1 MLVKMKNKGKNVFD
15 LFLKR
20 RQYYETS
27 KVKGDKLAKAGYLQ
41 NSKQKIDFE
50 EKRHVM
56 VANEEELISNNNTNG
71 KKDDRYSLD
80 DDIDNRMLTI
90 R

>member
-1 MLVKMKNKGKNVFD
+1 MFIIDTLFYHFTNDTKEIIYVFKDRRKNMLVKMKNKGKNVFD

-27 KVKGDKLAKAGYLQ
+27 KIKGDKLAKAGYLQ

-50 EKRHVM
+50 
-56 VANEEELISNNNTNG
+56 
-71 KKDDRYSLD
+71 
-80 DDIDNRMLTI
+80 
-90 R
+90 